1 MLHSFSLH
9 HKQPSLKYK
18 QHLPICSLKSNIPST
33 LTSIH
38 PLNKPSSSTKNR
50 PNILSQFNYPHKPS
64 LKSTYIPSH
73 PKNHSFSTL
82 NPSKNK
88 SYNNSLH
95 KSFKPKTHLELANTT
110 ASTGNKKR
118 ISSERVCQL
127 HNKSKKNSS
136 KKNLHQFSFHLIPVV
151 TSNKVNIVNYT
162 NNALKKK
169 NNISFNKYKQ
179 LNSQTITNSSINKSN
194 NVSSTKTISYS
205 NSKSQSGVNNNNS
218 NSNNN
223 VNISKPKQLTK
234 MKNKIKL
241 KHKKSHLI
249 PLNPKT
255 KIISPISS
263 TTSSSSLTN
272 KNINN
277 NSTKHFNHLHTNNNT
292 LSFNH
297 IHINTTSTTLNSTT
311 PQDVNEYI
319 DDIYTNLLH
328 EEQNYFTSNTHI
340 KPTYMSTQSNIT
352 IEMRNILINWI
363 IEVHFQLQYNNSTL
377 FFCISLIDRYL
388 SYNTIE
394 RINYQLLGIAALFI
408 SCKQEEVSIPNP
420 KDFLF
425 LTENA
430 YTIEQLYYMEYKIL
444 NFTKFYL
451 LIPTALDF
459 VMIHC
464 KRCNL
469 EKKEQYFVMYLITCV
484 LNEYD
489 MLKYSGSLIACC
501 AMYIALKFFGR
512 DKKEYEMFNKSELF
526 NRNGNEYE
534 KEEMLFKHC
543 VLDICLTVD
552 NLSCSEYAATKNKF
566 DNEKFDKVAMMIPNK

>member
-9 HKQPSLKYK
+9 HKQPSLKHK

-33 LTSIH
+33 FTSIN
-38 PLNKPSSSTKNR
+38 PLHKPSSSTKNR
-50 PNILSQFNYPHKPS
+50 PNILSHSNHPLKPS
-64 LKSTYIPSH
+64 LRSAYIPSH
-73 PKNHSFSTL
+73 PKNHSFSSL

-95 KSFKPKTHLELANTT
+95 KSFKPKTKLELANTT
-110 ASTGNKKR
+110 ASTGDKKR

-127 HNKSKKNSS
+127 QNKNKKTSS

-151 TSNKVNIVNYT
+151 SNNKVNIVSYT
-162 NNALKKK
+162 NNVLKKK

-179 LNSQTITNSSINKSN
+179 LNSQTITNSSFNKSN

-205 NSKSQSGVNNNNS
+205 NTKSQGVVNNNNS
-218 NSNNN
+218 NN
-223 VNISKPKQLTK
+223 VNAHKTKQLAK
-234 MKNKIKL
+234 MKNKI

-272 KNINN
+272 KHINN
-277 NSTKHFNHLHTNNNT
+277 NSTKHFNNTHTNNNT
-292 LSFNH
+292 LSFMH
-297 IHINTTSTTLNSTT
+297 MHMNTTSATLNQST

-319 DDIYTNLLH
+319 DDIYANLLH
-328 EEQNYFTSNTHI
+328 EEQNYFSSNTHI
-340 KPTYMSTQSNIT
+340 KPTYMSAQSNIT
-352 IEMRNILINWI
+352 IEMRNILINWL
-363 IEVHFQLQYNNSTL
+363 IEVHFQLQYNDSTL

-444 NFTKFYL
+444 HFTKFYL

-464 KRCNL
+464 KRCGL
-469 EKKEQYFVMYLITCV
+469 VKKEQFFVMYLITCV

-501 AMYIALKFFGR
+501 AMYIALKFFGK
-512 DKKEYEMFNKSELF
+512 DKKEYEMFNNSELF
-526 NRNGNEYE
+526 NKNGNEYE

-552 NLSCSEYAATKNKF
+552 NLSCSEYVATKNKF
-566 DNEKFDKVAMMIPNK
+566 DNEKFDKVATIITNK